1 MTILLDVFI
10 KDKGERPTY
19 IATGFE
25 NKFADEQRSE
35 GREPWVDLNFSKKVG
50 DKRVK
55 ATAIVYEDGSEES
68 LMGRWPK
75 LGFRKDFTLA
85 LASEFE
91 AEEGGEEYD
100 DGEEEDAIDTDSL

>member
-1 MTILLDVFI
+1 MTILLDVFV

-50 DKRVK
+50 DRRVK
-55 ATAIVYEDGSEES
+55 ATAIVYEDGSELS
-68 LMGRWPK
+68 LEGKWPK
-75 LGFRKDFTLA
+75 LGFRKDYTLA

-91 AEEGGEEYD
+91 DDSAAEEYD
-100 DGEEEDAIDTDSL
+100 DGEDDIDTDSL

>member
-10 KDKGERPTY
+10 KDKGEKPTY

-25 NKFADEQRSE
+25 NKFCDEQRAE

-68 LMGRWPK
+68 LVGRWPK

-85 LASEFE
+85 LASDFE
-91 AEEGGEEYD
+91 TEEGGYD

>member
-1 MTILLDVFI
+1 MTILLDVFV

-25 NKFADEQRSE
+25 NKFADEQRAE

-55 ATAIVYEDGSEES
+55 AVAIVYEDGSEYS
-68 LMGRWPK
+68 LKDRWPK

-85 LASEFE
+85 LASDF
-91 AEEGGEEYD
+91 EEGDAEYD
-100 DGEEEDAIDTDSL
+100 DGETDDAIETDSL

>member
-1 MTILLDVFI
+1 MTILLDVFV

-25 NKFADEQRSE
+25 NKFADEQRAE

-55 ATAIVYEDGSEES
+55 ATAIVYEDGSEYS
-68 LMGRWPK
+68 LEGRWPK
-75 LGFRKDFTLA
+75 LGFRKDYTLV

-91 AEEGGEEYD
+91 DDAAEEYD
-100 DGEEEDAIDTDSL
+100 DGEEEDAIETDSL

>member
-1 MTILLDVFI
+1 MTILLDVFV

-25 NKFADEQRSE
+25 NKFAEEQRSE
-35 GREPWVDLNFSKKVG
+35 GREPWVDLNFSRKVG

-55 ATAIVYEDGSEES
+55 AVAIVYEDGSEIS
-68 LMGRWPK
+68 LEGKWPK
-75 LGFRKDFTLA
+75 LGFRKDYTLA

-91 AEEGGEEYD
+91 PETGTYD
-100 DGEEEDAIDTDSL
+100 DGESADEDTIDTDSL